1 MDQPGNQY
9 CEIQSQRP
17 AHAGMQRWRLLEVSL
32 DYELYGK
39 NGQDKMYDSH
49 RHHLATK
56 KFPGLLDTF
65 GCQPVVAI
73 WYLHGEPGALFRP
86 ARCVDKYADQQ

>member
-17 AHAGMQRWRLLEVSL
+17 AHAGMQSWRLVEVSL

-39 NGQDKMYDSH
+39 NRQD
-49 RHHLATK
+49 
-56 KFPGLLDTF
+56 
-65 GCQPVVAI
+65 
-73 WYLHGEPGALFRP
+73 
-86 ARCVDKYADQQ
+86 